1 MWMTLMDYDPS
12 EREAG
17 RLSRH
22 CPLTAMPARLP
33 LACVKNQ
40 AMFIASPLRMIKIE
54 AFLYNDKIRAS

>member
-1 MWMTLMDYDPS
+1 MDYDLS

-33 LACVKNQ
+33 LAYAKNQ
-40 AMFIASPLRMIKIE
+40 QYHHAPLRMIKIE
-54 AFLYNDKIRAS
+54 AF